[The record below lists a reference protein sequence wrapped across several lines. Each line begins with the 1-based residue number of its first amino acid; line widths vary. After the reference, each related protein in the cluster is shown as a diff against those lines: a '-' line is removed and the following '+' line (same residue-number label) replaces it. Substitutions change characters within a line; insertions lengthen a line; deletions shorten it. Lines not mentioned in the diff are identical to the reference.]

1 MTRLTVDAAFLA
13 RLDKLDS
20 IVEVCDESGRT
31 VGYFH
36 SVLASNAGA
45 ARSPFSD
52 EEIQRRRQQR
62 TGRALSE
69 IMADL
74 EKS

>member
-20 IVEVCDESGRT
+20 VVEVCDESGRT
-31 VGYFH
+31 IGYFH
-36 SVLASNAGA
+36 PVSHSSEA
-45 ARSPFSD
+45 AVRSPYSD
-52 EEIQRRRQQR
+52 EEIQRRQQQR
-62 TGRALSE
+62 TGRPLSE

>member
-20 IVEVCDESGRT
+20 VLEVCDESGRT

-36 SVLASNAGA
+36 PVSPPSEGT

-52 EEIQRRRQQR
+52 EELQQRRQQR
-62 TGRALSE
+62 TGHQLSE
-69 IMADL
+69 ILAEL
-74 EKS
+74 GES